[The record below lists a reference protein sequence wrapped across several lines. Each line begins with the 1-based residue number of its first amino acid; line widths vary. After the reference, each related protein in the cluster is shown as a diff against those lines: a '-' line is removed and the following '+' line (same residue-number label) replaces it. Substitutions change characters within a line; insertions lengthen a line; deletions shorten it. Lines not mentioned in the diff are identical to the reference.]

1 MCIKT
6 GKSFDRKP
14 GKPTLSGAKEDTGRG
29 LQVAWT
35 LRWRGQSGSAET
47 GGEWDKRGGRE

>member
-29 LQVAWT
+29 LQVART
-35 LRWRGQSGSAET
+35 LRSRGQSGSAET
-47 GGEWDKRGGRE
+47 GEE